1 MMDNKIKKE
10 RALRRHKRVRSKV
23 FGTKEK
29 PRLYVFC
36 SNQHVYAQLI
46 DDENQKTIVSS
57 KDSEVKATV
66 KKAKVSSSKDS
77 KEKEETVLAGKTAIA
92 FEVGNLIAQKAIEKK
107 IKKVVFDRGIRLYH
121 GRVKALADG
130 ARKGGLEF

>member
-1 MMDNKIKKE
+1 
-10 RALRRHKRVRSKV
+10 
-23 FGTKEK
+23 
-29 PRLYVFC
+29 
-36 SNQHVYAQLI
+36 LI

>member
-1 MMDNKIKKE
+1 MIDFKIKKE
-10 RALRRHKRVRSKV
+10 RGIRRHKRVRSKIS
-23 FGTKEK
+23 GTKTT

-46 DDENQKTIVSS
+46 DDENQKTIVAAKDSDIKEIGKKNKVTS
-57 KDSEVKATV
+57 KDKS
-66 KKAKVSSSKDS
+66 
-77 KEKEETVLAGKTAIA
+77 VLTGKTAIS
-92 FEVGNLIAQKAIEKK
+92 FEVGRLVAQKAIEKK

-130 ARKGGLEF
+130 ARKEGLEF